1 MSNTSWNRRQFMDR
15 AGLASAQLIGTALLP
30 GKGIAQ
36 SVAASKGSPKS
47 VVIPT
52 HEWAG
57 DIDERLDFP
66 SAWEINVLKMRGHDA
81 PVITPEEIHKRLL
94 APIGT
99 PPLRELAAGKKKVVV
114 TFDDLTRGTPTYLVM
129 PCVVDELKAAG
140 VADEGILFIGSF
152 GSHRPMTAI
161 EVQKKIGKDIA
172 RRFAWMNHNVVSN
185 FDEVGTTSFKDR
197 ILVNSTFMAADLRVT
212 VSGIRVHNDAG
223 YGGGAKAVLPG
234 VCALDTNAYA
244 HTVIAVPGNKTCG
257 QVKIFKN
264 EMRLNMIEAARLAKV
279 NFSVQVIYNSKLK
292 PTHLFSGDVVEAH
305 HAACRV
311 AVHHYCTPTFQNAD
325 VVVVNAYPL
334 TAQAGL
340 SQQWIGRSL
349 RDGGT
354 GVMILQHPLT
364 LDPIHYV
371 NQMTRG
377 RKIHDYFT
385 EMQTRQQRRLPDG
398 TGLIVYSQYL
408 DRQMM
413 NTYPTETQFAAT
425 WADVIRLLQQR
436 HHGDMRVAVY
446 PYGGIQ
452 HQEVELDG

>member
-1 MSNTSWNRRQFMDR
+1 MDR
-15 AGLASAQLIGTALLP
+15 AGLASAQLIGAALLP

-36 SVAASKGSPKS
+36 SVAAAKGSPKS

-66 SAWEINVLKMRGHDA
+66 GAWEINVQNMKGLNA
-81 PVITPEEIHKRLL
+81 PVLAPEEIHKRLL
-94 APIGT
+94 APVGT
-99 PPLRELAAGKKKVVV
+99 PPLRELAAGKKTVVV
-114 TFDDLTRGTPTYLVM
+114 TFDDLTRGTPTYMVT
-129 PCVVDELKAAG
+129 PWVIDELKAAG
-140 VADEGILFIGSF
+140 VPDEGILFMGSF
-152 GSHRPMTAI
+152 GSHRPMNAI
-161 EVQKKIGKDIA
+161 DIQKKIGKDIA
-172 RRFAWMNHNVVSN
+172 KRFAWVNHNVVSN

-212 VSGIRVHNDAG
+212 ISGIRVHNDAG

-234 VCALDTNAYA
+234 VCAIDTIAYA

-257 QVKIFKN
+257 QVKIFGN

-279 NFSVQVIYNSKLK
+279 NFSVQVVYNTKLK
-292 PTHLFSGDVVEAH
+292 PTHVFAGDVVEAH

-311 AVHHYCTPTFQNAD
+311 AVGHYCTPTFQNAD

-371 NQMTRG
+371 NQMTQG
-377 RKIHDYFT
+377 RRIHDYFMG
-385 EMQTRQQRRLPDG
+385 MQSRQQRRLPGG

-413 NTYPTETQFAAT
+413 NTYPTETQFAPT

-436 HHGDMRVAVY
+436 HKGDMRVAVY
-446 PYGGIQ
+446 PYGGLQ
-452 HQEVELDG
+452 HQEIGLGG